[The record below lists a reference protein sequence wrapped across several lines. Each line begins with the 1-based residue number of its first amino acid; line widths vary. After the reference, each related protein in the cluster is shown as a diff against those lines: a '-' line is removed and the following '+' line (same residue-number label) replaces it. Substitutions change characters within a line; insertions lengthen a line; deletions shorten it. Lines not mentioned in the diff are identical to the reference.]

1 MRRTKSSIP
10 VERRVLGSETFAAIA
25 AVEGLKLSKASRMR
39 LDSMHERKL
48 NLSEQGAEVIRAYSC
63 ANK

>member
-1 MRRTKSSIP
+1 
-10 VERRVLGSETFAAIA
+10 
-25 AVEGLKLSKASRMR
+25 MR